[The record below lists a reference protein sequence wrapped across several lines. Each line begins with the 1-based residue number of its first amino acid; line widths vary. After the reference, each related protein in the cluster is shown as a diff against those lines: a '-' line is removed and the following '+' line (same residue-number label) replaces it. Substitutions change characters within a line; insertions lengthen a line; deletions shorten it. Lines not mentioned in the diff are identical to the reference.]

1 MGNVLRDWIIIGVI
15 VLMTIGLVYSVQKLN
30 NQSQESVNIGSSKL
44 TKLNSDLQDSDTT
57 MYDGISISG
66 SEVLN
71 VIKNYSEEKVSV
83 KVVTKK
89 STTYYGYSVDAG
101 NNLTTGATG
110 SLKKAESIT
119 DNQYINPTG
128 SFKGSILKDSND
140 VATCLVFTQE

>member
-1 MGNVLRDWIIIGVI
+1 MGDVLHKYISIGAI
-15 VLMTIGLVYSVQKLN
+15 VLMTVVLIGVVLKLN

-44 TKLNSDLQDSDTT
+44 SKLNSDLQDSDTG

-89 STTYYGYSVDAG
+89 STIPLMPA
-101 NNLTTGATG
+101 
-110 SLKKAESIT
+110 IT
-119 DNQYINPTG
+119 LLPELPD
-128 SFKGSILKDSND
+128 L
-140 VATCLVFTQE
+140 